1 MSPLSLSHAT
11 AESLAPGES
20 ATAVMGINF
29 CDSTQAANFQLWY
42 VFISRWGRT
51 VGGERW
57 YQNKLELEVAGG
69 GAMS

>member
-1 MSPLSLSHAT
+1 MMVFPPSLCHTT

-42 VFISRWGRT
+42 TFISWWGGT
-51 VGGERW
+51 VG
-57 YQNKLELEVAGG
+57 
-69 GAMS
+69 